1 MFIIITSGTI
11 TKAAVAT
18 ANNNNNNNN
27 IKNQNR
33 LVPSTTNEKYRQASR
48 PLLTTAIPKV

>member
-11 TKAAVAT
+11 TKAAAAT
-18 ANNNNNNNN
+18 ANNNNYNN